1 MQHDPHA
8 EKLNEFLRSKLESAS
23 CVGGRLECRMTAARL
38 LTFSGKREDGRSMLF
53 WDLDRRPLPRL
64 IDDYLA
70 ANAPDAA
77 TLIIEI
83 DLLQDRFL
91 YQHISGHEA
100 ARLQEQEK
108 AQQQIAER
116 RRQKEMKAQL
126 SKQHTPFG
134 RQLAED
140 VADALEHG
148 SLGYSHRDYCG
159 MGLERDPDG
168 KYLYGELWDGGMI
181 TPDQTFADTPA
192 FVNWLAAQS
201 DASMARLE
209 AKELFYWNN
218 QVINR
223 GRLEAF
229 VRDGRR

>member
-1 MQHDPHA
+1 MQPDPYA

-23 CVGGRLECRMTAARL
+23 CLGGRLECRLTAARL
-38 LTFSGKREDGRSMLF
+38 LTLSGKREDGRPILF

-77 TLIIEI
+77 ALIIDI
-83 DLLQDRFL
+83 DLLQDSFR
-91 YQHISGHEA
+91 YQHVSSKEA
-100 ARLQEQEK
+100 VRVETEEKKQQEMETLRGL
-108 AQQQIAER
+108 E
-116 RRQKEMKAQL
+116 EMKARISEQT
-126 SKQHTPFG
+126 TPYG
-134 RQLAED
+134 RQLAEK
-140 VADALEHG
+140 VAAGLQHG

-181 TPDQTFADTPA
+181 TPEQTFASAEA
-192 FVNWLAAQS
+192 FVSWLAAQS
-201 DASMARLE
+201 DASMARLGS
-209 AKELFYWNN
+209 KETFYWNN

-223 GRLEAF
+223 ERLEAF
-229 VRDGRR
+229 VRDSAI